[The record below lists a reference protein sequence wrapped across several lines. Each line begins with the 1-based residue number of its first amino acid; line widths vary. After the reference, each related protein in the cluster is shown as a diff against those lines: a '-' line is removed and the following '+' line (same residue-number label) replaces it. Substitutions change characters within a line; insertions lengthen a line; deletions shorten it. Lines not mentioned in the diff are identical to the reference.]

1 MVYHWLRRPMS
12 LAIPLVVL
20 ALLFTVACG
29 SAEQP
34 ATSGSD
40 TAMPAA
46 QEPAKAMDTGAP
58 AAVPQAAAPTAVPQA
73 ADTSSGRQFKLDRL
87 IVAVSPLGWD
97 SNYSYKVTTS
107 GLLDKR
113 LASEWL
119 IDINRETGEYIPNLA
134 TSWEMSPDAKTWT
147 FKLREGVP
155 WQGGPHAP
163 SGGWGEFTGL
173 DVRHSLYLLT
183 FPDSSASAIGSW
195 RRMFGVNKEDTNE
208 GVIAKMEQTV
218 EVVDDHTVKINMPAA
233 QPHLS
238 YWFGNKGRNLLM
250 ESKARWDAIG
260 HEGYGDATVGT
271 GPMTY
276 VERVEGVHVLFEAV
290 PEHWRKS
297 PEFQEFEFRW
307 VQEPATRLATLL
319 TEEVHM
325 SDIER
330 AAVNEALGRGMQV
343 FPASKSGMYHKWY
356 IGGQYYT
363 EPEKLRPDDP
373 LLNVKVRQAMNKAID
388 REAIVEALLPGAV
401 VDIGNQYG
409 FDHILDEAVL
419 PGVINPAWREDWDEN
434 YGYDLERAKEL
445 MVEAGY
451 PNGFT
456 LEHFYNFGQAGLPE
470 MVDIGQ
476 TIALM
481 WEKIGIKSNL
491 ENLEFSAVR
500 PKYRAQE
507 MHSSLWASRSQHPA
521 HYAIGVPVTKSTTH
535 ACQIAELDE
544 NLERLKTVVDLK
556 ERAAIIQDSGDVM
569 YYNHC
574 MIQMFGIAAQ
584 FVGNP
589 QYIKSYVFPGLI
601 FGYLTHLEYMEIQD
615 Q

>member
-1 MVYHWLRRPMS
+1 MVYHWLKRPRS
-12 LAIPLVVL
+12 LVIPMLVL
-20 ALLFTVACG
+20 ALLFTLSCG
-29 SAEQP
+29 TAEQP
-34 ATSGSD
+34 GASETG
-40 TAMPAA
+40 APAA
-46 QEPAKAMDTGAP
+46 QEPAQPMAK
-58 AAVPQAAAPTAVPQA
+58 AAPTSAPQVA
-73 ADTSSGRQFKLDRL
+73 QPSASGQFKLDRL

-119 IDINRETGEYIPNLA
+119 IDIDRETGEYIPNLA
-134 TSWEMSPDAKTWT
+134 TSWEMAPDGKTWT
-147 FKLREGVP
+147 FKLRQGVP

-163 SGGWGEFTGL
+163 AEGWGEFTGR

-195 RRMFGVNKEDTNE
+195 RRMFGINKDDTNE
-208 GVIAKMEQTV
+208 DVIAKMEQTV
-218 EVVDDHTVKINMPAA
+218 EIVDDYTVNIDMPVA
-233 QPHLS
+233 QPHLT
-238 YWFGNKGRNLLM
+238 YWFGNKGRNLLI

-271 GPMTY
+271 GPMTF
-276 VERVEGVHVLFEAV
+276 VERIEGVHVLFEAV
-290 PEHWRKS
+290 PDHWRKS
-297 PEFQEFEFRW
+297 PEFREFEFRW

-319 TEEVHM
+319 TDEVHM

-330 AAVNEALGRGMQV
+330 SAVNEALGRGMKV

-356 IGGQYYT
+356 IGGLYFT
-363 EPEKLRPDDP
+363 EPDKLRPDDP

-401 VDIGNQYG
+401 ADIGNQYG
-409 FDHILDEAVL
+409 FDHVIDEAVL
-419 PGVINPAWREDWDEN
+419 PGVINPKWREEWDEN
-434 YGYDLERAKEL
+434 YGYDLERAQAL

-470 MVDIGQ
+470 MIDIGQ

-507 MHSSLWASRSQHPA
+507 IHSSVWASRSQHPA

-535 ACQIAELDE
+535 ACQLPELDE
-544 NLERLKTVVDLK
+544 NLEKLKTIVDLK
-556 ERAAIIQDSGDVM
+556 ERAAIIQDSGDAM
-569 YYNHC
+569 YYNYC

-589 QYIKSYVFPGLI
+589 QYIKEYVYPGLI
-601 FGYLTHLEYMEIQD
+601 FGYLTHLEYMELQE

>member
-1 MVYHWLRRPMS
+1 MVYHWLKRPRS
-12 LAIPLVVL
+12 LAIPLVIL
-20 ALLFTVACG
+20 ALLVIVACG
-29 SAEQP
+29 PTEQP
-34 ATSGSD
+34 AMPGTGAAE
-40 TAMPAA
+40 TNATMPAA
-46 QEPAKAMDTGAP
+46 GPPAQGMDK
-58 AAVPQAAAPTAVPQA
+58 AAPTAVPQA
-73 ADTSSGRQFKLDRL
+73 AQPSAAGQFKLDRL

-119 IDINRETGEYIPNLA
+119 IDIDRETGEYIPNLA
-134 TSWEMSPDAKTWT
+134 TSWKMAPDGKNWT
-147 FKLREGVP
+147 FKLREGVA

-163 SGGWGEFTGL
+163 AEGWGEFTGR

-183 FPDSSASAIGSW
+183 FPDSSASAVGSW
-195 RRMFGVNKEDTNE
+195 RRMLGVDKDDTNE
-208 GVIAKMEQTV
+208 DVIAKMEQTV
-218 EVVDDHTVKINMPAA
+218 EIVDDHTVKVHFPAA
-233 QPHLS
+233 QPHLT

-260 HEGYGDATVGT
+260 HDGYGDATVGT
-271 GPMTY
+271 GPMTF
-276 VERVEGVHVLFEAV
+276 VERIEGVHVLFEAV

-297 PEFQEFEFRW
+297 PEFREFEFRW

-330 AAVNEALGRGMQV
+330 AAVSESLARGMKV
-343 FPASKSGMYHKWY
+343 FPASKSGMFHKWY

-363 EPEKLRPDDP
+363 EPDKLHPDDP
-373 LLNVKVRQAMNKAID
+373 MLNVKVRKAMNKAID
-388 REAIVEALLPGAV
+388 RQAIIAALLPGAV

-409 FDHILDEAVL
+409 FDHVLDEAVL
-419 PGVINPAWREDWDEN
+419 PGVINPAWRADWDEN
-434 YGYDLERAKEL
+434 YGYDLEAARAL

-476 TIALM
+476 AMALM

-507 MHSSLWASRSQHPA
+507 IHNSIWASRGQHPA
-521 HYAIGVPVTKSTTH
+521 HYAIGVPVTKSTSH
-535 ACQIAELDE
+535 ACQLPELDE
-544 NLERLKTVVDLK
+544 NLEKLKTVVDLK

-569 YYNHC
+569 YYNYC
-574 MIQMFGIAAQ
+574 FIQMFGLAAQ

-589 QYIKSYVFPGLI
+589 QYIKEYVFPGLI
-601 FGYLTHLEYMEIQD
+601 FGYLTHLEYMEMQD
-615 Q
+615 R